1 MGKNNL
7 SQKVSKAELESIQKE
22 RAIANL
28 EKQEAEMLNRIKNTQ
43 NLQLKVFNKLEE
55 AMYQQQFSVK
65 KRMAQSPEAIAI
77 RKEREEIDLDRR
89 GVFNIDTKSGSEERS
104 DRGST
109 AYATKSNQLNQ
120 GTQGGQGIPIK
131 KRPNN

>member
-1 MGKNNL
+1 
-7 SQKVSKAELESIQKE
+7 
-22 RAIANL
+22 
-28 EKQEAEMLNRIKNTQ
+28 MLNRIKNTQ

-109 AYATKSNQLNQ
+109 AYATKSN
-120 GTQGGQGIPIK
+120 
-131 KRPNN
+131 